1 MAQPFY
7 GRWFD
12 RRGTN
17 VIVINLIIVAI
28 CTILLSLTFH
38 YLFLVFMFGIVASM
52 ALSGA
57 SLNNTSALLAR
68 WFWRKRATVIGLN
81 SAGVSLGSL
90 MLVPFGIYLIQA
102 TNWRITW
109 VAFGLIIFLAVPLA
123 MMFLRDSPAK
133 RGLRSDGDAKPAEGG
148 GESLH
153 RSVPPLDTD
162 KWTESFQSLPIW
174 QVSLSLFVCGA
185 TTFVL
190 SFHFVAFRSGR
201 PRHLAGHG
209 WSHICV
215 DGWP

>member
-1 MAQPFY
+1 MEDEFGWARWQTALAGGIGFLVNGVAQPFY

-17 VIVINLIIVAI
+17 VIVVNLVIVAI
-28 CTILLSLTFH
+28 CTVLLSLTFH
-38 YLFLVFMFGIVASM
+38 YLFLIFMFGIVASM

-68 WFWRKRATVIGLN
+68 WFQRKRATVIGLN

-123 MMFLRDSPAK
+123 IMFLRDSPAK
-133 RGLRSDGDAKPAEGG
+133 RGLRSDGDAEPAEGG
-148 GESLH
+148 GEPLH
-153 RSVPPLDTD
+153 RLVPPLDTD
-162 KWTESFQSLPIW
+162 RWRRVIPITADMA
-174 QVSLSLFVCGA
+174 S
-185 TTFVL
+185 VL
-190 SFHFVAFRSGR
+190 II
-201 PRHLAGHG
+201 
-209 WSHICV
+209 ICV
-215 DGWP
+215 RRHHLRA